1 KIDYSTLQPYSV
13 SGRESVMACKSRS
26 YGDHMFSIE
35 LKSLDYVKNLSLA
48 TDSDETVL
56 IEGFLG
62 KLETIEFTE
71 GIMLEINGTKGILR
85 MDLSKKEWNALLP
98 HKKNRLMT
106 SNKKILFEKSKGR

>member
-1 KIDYSTLQPYSV
+1 
-13 SGRESVMACKSRS
+13 
-26 YGDHMFSIE
+26 MFSIE
-35 LKSLDYVKNLSLA
+35 LKSLDHVKNLSLA
-48 TDSDETVL
+48 TDNNEAVL

-98 HKKNRLMT
+98 QKMNRLMT
-106 SNKKILFEKSKGR
+106 S